1 MAEEND
7 QDEKRRHRR
16 VSVSKFVQARTESR
30 QYQGSVT
37 DISAGGAALSVDAV
51 VEDESQVELDIEDL
65 SPLSGI
71 VARSYDDGFAV
82 EFDLD
87 EDEED
92 RLLTELRELHDTINL
107 EDL

>member
-1 MAEEND
+1 M
-7 QDEKRRHRR
+7 
-16 VSVSKFVQARTESR
+16 
-30 QYQGSVT
+30 T
-37 DISAGGAALSVDAV
+37 DISAGVAALSVDAD

-87 EDEED
+87 EAEED
-92 RLLTELRELHDTINL
+92 RLLSELTELHDTINL

>member
-30 QYQGSVT
+30 QYQGSVK

-92 RLLTELRELHDTINL
+92 RLLTELTELHDTINL